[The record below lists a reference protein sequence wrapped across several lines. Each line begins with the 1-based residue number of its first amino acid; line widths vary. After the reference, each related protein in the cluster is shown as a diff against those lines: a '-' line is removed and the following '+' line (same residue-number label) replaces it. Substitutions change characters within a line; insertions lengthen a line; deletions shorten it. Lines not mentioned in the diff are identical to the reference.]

1 MLYGKELCKLILC
14 KLGADDAK
22 SSCIIRSA
30 LTDICFSGNHIE
42 IDPLSIAAFYH
53 AFGSQ
58 HHSIR
63 LISRQSIQDLLDLFF
78 RIDLY
83 SLPAPAC
90 KDFICMMVAMVVM
103 VMIVAALLVIM
114 MMILIVM
121 VVAAFLMVVMMMVM
135 ITFLM
140 VVMVMIVVTFLM
152 VMVIMIVIALFMIMM
167 VMMSA
172 AYRAGLLLHQFLFQ
186 RSIVLHSI
194 QDLLS

>member
-1 MLYGKELCKLILC
+1 MQLYGKKLCKLVLC
-14 KLGADDAK
+14 KLGTDDAK

-63 LISRQSIQDLLDLFF
+63 LVSRQSIQDLLDLFF

-90 KDFICMMVAMVVM
+90 KYLICMMVAMVVM
-103 VMIVAALLVIM
+103 VMIVAA
-114 MMILIVM
+114 
-121 VVAAFLMVVMMMVM
+121 FLMVMMVV
-135 ITFLM
+135 IVSTFLM
-140 VVMVMIVVTFLM
+140 VMMVIVSTFLM
-152 VMVIMIVIALFMIMM
+152 VMVMMVVVTCFMVVM

-172 AYRAGLLLHQFLFQ
+172 AYRTGILLHQFLFQ